1 MLNIDLVEKLKSFGF
16 TEYQAK
22 ALSVLFE
29 RSESTA
35 KDISKYG
42 GIPETKVYAVLD
54 SLDDMGFVKQTLG
67 RPKRYKAMDI
77 VEIINKMISKHR
89 EMIRDLENRK
99 QETIGLVKKLLKE
112 TSVNGVTKKNYYII
126 GENPVFR
133 ELARHIVDAESHVY
147 IIGGT
152 ATYKKGIRSIELVRT
167 LNEKLRGG
175 IEVRLIIPKNLEL
188 SDEELNKF
196 LPLLSWP
203 NTLVKMLPNSGTTF
217 AVIDNKAVGF
227 ALSEGNQI
235 YSVNVVRDPD
245 IVRNFEDYFI
255 RLWNKAEEASTE
267 LFTPKKAYGHQ
278 LA

>member
-1 MLNIDLVEKLKSFGF
+1 VLNIDLVEKLKSFGF